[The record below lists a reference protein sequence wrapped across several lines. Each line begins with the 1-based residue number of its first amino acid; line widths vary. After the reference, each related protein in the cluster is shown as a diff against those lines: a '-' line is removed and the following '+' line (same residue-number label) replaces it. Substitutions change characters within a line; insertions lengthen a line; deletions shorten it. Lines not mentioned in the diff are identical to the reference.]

1 MLNFII
7 VGHGTFATKMQDLM
21 TDFHYDVNRSFFIN
35 YSEIMT
41 PVDLDTSLKNI
52 MSSSSEEFIIIVDL
66 NGASPYTKSLAIAQ
80 ENSRIRVI
88 SGCNVPMLKSL
99 SSNQDKPLAEL
110 LQILKKDSID
120 AIQII

>member
-41 PVDLDTSLKNI
+41 PVDLDASLKHI
-52 MSSSSEEFIIIVDL
+52 MFDSLEEFLIVVDL
-66 NGASPYTKSLAIAQ
+66 NGGSPYNKSVAIAL
-80 ENSRIRVI
+80 ENSRVRVI
-88 SGCNVPMLKSL
+88 SGCSVPMLKSL